1 MDINSLLSPSESPAT
16 ETPPPLASPSPRASP
31 AKRPGRPSVQQRKSS
46 GLSQVSTLSPIEQS
60 LPSLAVHNAAIAYQN
75 QQGVFGQ
82 SATNPPF
89 QNVGYAATST
99 PSVNPAHVVEAR
111 LSSSQPVMHRTD
123 STPQMD
129 TLADLASM
137 RQHQNPP
144 PRRTSS
150 GMHDHQTTSYN
161 IQNISRPPLSAHNSN
176 EIHMADAPPKEARG
190 FKARAL
196 SDEDTNKLGE
206 LGQRLH
212 EDPFDFPSH
221 AQFVTLLQ
229 NGLRNHVSLGLDPR
243 DYELLPDLRKAR
255 QAMDRIFPVGEKL
268 WADWLQDEMQLAHSI
283 DDRVMIMEYFA
294 LAVKDEPSS
303 ASLWRM
309 YGDFMYYLWATT
321 HEIDGADSAA
331 WSAED
336 REVAKEVFK
345 WDPMIDTWKRGV
357 INTQRRLND
366 SNKVW
371 DRYMEMLI
379 LDHQK
384 WPSPDK
390 VENIKTIFHERLS
403 VCHATWEETRQMFS
417 SFLSQYDEA
426 SWEST
431 MEDVAQRSKGVKIA
445 YAIREPFETA
455 IQRASRNGDDGA
467 EWSAYSEYLAWE
479 VEKKGV
485 FSFSLINGL
494 YERATIRYPSMPS
507 LWNDYIEF
515 LITNAPRD
523 FEILPVMERG
533 TRHCPWSG
541 DLWSHRLLTMELENS
556 DFEAIERTKHHAT
569 STGLLDVGGME
580 ELMKVYIAWCGCLRR
595 RAFAVAATEDDLD
608 IAEVAIRSALE
619 HVKQIGEKK
628 YGKEFAGDPHYRIE
642 RIHIKFLTQRGD
654 VKAARANWISLKSI
668 QGNSYDFWYRYYIWE
683 MVIWAKFAMRGTNE
697 PETQLQVPETATDVL
712 EQGLR
717 HIATMDWPEQLIQ
730 MYINHCEQHE
740 SIQKLR
746 TALIEAR
753 KYTAVVE
760 RRREKETADAA
771 AAYQNQKQM
780 QPVEVDAKPNGKRK
794 RDDEVAEEESVPKK
808 NKPIPSVETTPSSAA
823 SQTKRDREHSIII
836 VENIPLD
843 ADEMRV
849 RKFFR
854 DCGTINSIQLV
865 TESVSQ
871 VATIEF
877 ENKEE
882 ALFAQSK
889 AIKPFDGR
897 EIKISFGAGTTLWVT
912 NYPPEA
918 DHAYIKDIFKD
929 CGEIVDIRF
938 PSIAAN
944 VRRCFCYVQF
954 RTPVMAEKGA
964 LLHGTDLGGPHKL
977 IARISDPEI
986 KAARGGATEEGRE
999 CFVKNVY
1006 WHATERDVKNLFLS
1020 YGTVESVRVPKNQA
1034 GKSKGMAFVVFSDEA
1049 SAQRAI
1055 SKLHKTEF
1063 RGRII
1068 DVELSSR
1075 KSSRKMNTV
1084 HGDGNMSPTP
1094 EGASPSV
1101 ASIDTNG
1108 HGDNADGRNRMART
1122 LAIMNIP
1129 DTVTAARVQKLAEQF
1144 GILKKCTLR
1153 PDHAGAIIEYVEESS
1168 IGKAELGLTDKEVDG
1183 QKISLGTVPELLQQK
1198 PFVRKLKLAD
1208 QLAEKKKDEKKKKT
1222 TTTTTQETPG
1232 GFGGLAPRQ
1241 TQGATRGGGRRGGL
1255 GAKRG
1260 LGYGAAPTLAKDN
1273 NGEKP
1278 TGGKGND
1285 YFKNL
1290 MAGGK
1295 KGDGDGEQKKKD
1307 AEIARE

>member
-1 MDINSLLSPSESPAT
+1 MT
-16 ETPPPLASPSPRASP
+16 
-31 AKRPGRPSVQQRKSS
+31 
-46 GLSQVSTLSPIEQS
+46 
-60 LPSLAVHNAAIAYQN
+60 
-75 QQGVFGQ
+75 
-82 SATNPPF
+82 
-89 QNVGYAATST
+89 
-99 PSVNPAHVVEAR
+99 
-111 LSSSQPVMHRTD
+111 
-123 STPQMD
+123 
-129 TLADLASM
+129 
-137 RQHQNPP
+137 
-144 PRRTSS
+144 
-150 GMHDHQTTSYN
+150 
-161 IQNISRPPLSAHNSN
+161 
-176 EIHMADAPPKEARG
+176 DAPPQEPRE
-190 FKARAL
+190 FKARSL
-196 SDEDTNKLGE
+196 SEEDQNTLRE

-212 EDPFDFPSH
+212 DDPFDFPSH

-229 NGLRNHVSLGLDPR
+229 NGLHSHVSSGLDPR
-243 DYELLPDLRKAR
+243 EYELLADLRSAR

-309 YGDFMYYLWATT
+309 YGDFMYYLWSTT
-321 HEIDGADSAA
+321 YEIDGADSAG

-336 REVAKEVFK
+336 KEVAKEVFK
-345 WDPMIDTWKRGV
+345 WDPMMEIWKRGV

-371 DRYMEMLI
+371 DRYMEMLM
-379 LDHQK
+379 LDLQK

-431 MEDVAQRSKGVKIA
+431 MEEVARRSKGIKIA
-445 YAIREPFETA
+445 YSIREPFETA
-455 IQRASRNGDDGA
+455 IEKAARNGDNGA
-467 EWSAYSEYLAWE
+467 EWTAYSEYLAWE

-485 FSFSLINGL
+485 FSFGLINGL
-494 YERATIRYPSMPS
+494 YERATIRYPSMPT

-515 LITNAPRD
+515 LIINAPRD

-595 RAFAVAATEDDLD
+595 RAFAAAATEDDLD

-628 YGKEFAGDPHYRIE
+628 YGKEFAGDPHYRLE

-654 VKAARANWISLKSI
+654 VKAARANWKSLKTV

-683 MVIWAKFAMRGTNE
+683 MVTWAKFAMRGTNE
-697 PETQLQVPETATDVL
+697 PETQLQVPEMATKVL
-712 EQGLR
+712 EEGLQY
-717 HIATMDWPEQLIQ
+717 IATMDWPEQHMQ

-740 SIQKLR
+740 GVQKLR
-746 TALIEAR
+746 TALVEAR
-753 KYTAVVE
+753 KYTTIVE
-760 RRREKETADAA
+760 RRREKEAADAA
-771 AAYQNQKQM
+771 AAYQNQVQT
-780 QPVEVDAKPNGKRK
+780 QPAEVEPKTNGKRK
-794 RDDEVAEEESVPKK
+794 RDDEIVEEESAPKK
-808 NKPIPSVETTPSSAA
+808 NKPVPSTETASLSAA
-823 SQTKRDREHSIII
+823 SQAKRDREHSVII
-836 VENIPLD
+836 VENLPLD
-843 ADEMRV
+843 ADEMKV

-854 DCGTINSIQLV
+854 HCGTINSIKLV
-865 TESVSQ
+865 PEQDSQ
-871 VATIEF
+871 TATIEF

-882 ALFAQSK
+882 ASFAQSK
-889 AIKPFDGR
+889 AIKPFEDR
-897 EIKISFGAGTTLWVT
+897 EIKIKFAAGTTLWVT

-918 DHAYIKDIFKD
+918 DQAYIKDLFKD
-929 CGEIVDIRF
+929 CGDIVDIRF
-938 PSIAAN
+938 PSVAGN

-954 RTPVMAEKGA
+954 LTPAMAEKGTS
-964 LLHGTDLGGPHKL
+964 LHGKDLGGRHKL
-977 IARISDPEI
+977 TARISDPGD
-986 KAARGGATEEGRE
+986 KTARGGATEEGRE
-999 CFVKNVY
+999 CYVKNVY
-1006 WHATERDVKNLFLS
+1006 WHATEKDVKNLFLS
-1020 YGTVESVRVPKNQA
+1020 YGEVESVRLPKNQA
-1034 GKSKGMAFVVFSDEA
+1034 GKSKGMAFVVFSDEVCTPPMFTGSGPLLTTTLQA

-1055 SKLHKTEF
+1055 HKLHKTDF

-1068 DVELSSR
+1068 DVEISKPKFS
-1075 KSSRKMNTV
+1075 KKINTI
-1084 HGDGNMSPTP
+1084 HRDETMSPTP

-1101 ASIDTNG
+1101 ASTDMNG

-1129 DTVTAARVQKLAEQF
+1129 DTVTAARVEKLAGQF

-1153 PDHAGAIIEYVEESS
+1153 PDHAGAILEYAEESS
-1168 IGKAELGLTDKEVDG
+1168 VGKAEFGLADKELDG

-1198 PFVRKLKLAD
+1198 PFVRNLKLVD
-1208 QLAEKKKDEKKKKT
+1208 QLAEKKKQEKKKS
-1222 TTTTTQETPG
+1222 QETPG

-1260 LGYGAAPTLAKDN
+1260 LGFGAAPAIAKD

-1278 TGGKGND
+1278 AGGKGND

-1295 KGDGDGEQKKKD
+1295 KDEGDQKKQD
-1307 AEIARE
+1307 AKAEE

>member
-1 MDINSLLSPSESPAT
+1 MDINLLLSPSESPAT
-16 ETPPPLASPSPRASP
+16 ETTPPPASPSPRASP

-46 GLSQVSTLSPIEQS
+46 GLSKVSTLSPIEQS

-82 SATNPPF
+82 SATNPPS
-89 QNVGYAATST
+89 QNAGYAATST
-99 PSVNPAHVVEAR
+99 PPIHPAHAVEAR
-111 LSSSQPVMHRTD
+111 ASSSQPVMHRTD

-137 RQHQNPP
+137 RQQQNPL
-144 PRRTSS
+144 PRQASS
-150 GMHDHQTTSYN
+150 AMRDLQTPSYN
-161 IQNISRPPLSAHNSN
+161 FQNISRPPLSARNSN
-176 EIHMADAPPKEARG
+176 EILMADAPPKEARE

-196 SDEDTNKLGE
+196 SEEDTTTLGE
-206 LGQRLH
+206 LAQRLH
-212 EDPFDFPSH
+212 EDSFDFSSH

-229 NGLRNHVSLGLDPR
+229 NGLRNHVLSGLHPR
-243 DYELLPDLRKAR
+243 EYELLADLRKAR

-268 WADWLQDEMQLAHSI
+268 WADWLQDEMQLAQSI

-303 ASLWRM
+303 ATLWRM
-309 YGDFMYYLWATT
+309 YGDFMYYLWSTAY
-321 HEIDGADSAA
+321 EVDGADAA
-331 WSAED
+331 GWSAED
-336 REVAKEVFK
+336 KQVAKEVFK

-366 SNKVW
+366 SHKVW
-371 DRYMEMLI
+371 DRYMEMLM

-417 SFLSQYDEA
+417 SFLSQFDEA

-431 MEDVAQRSKGVKIA
+431 MEDVARRSKGVKIA

-455 IQRASRNGDDGA
+455 IEKASRNGDDGA
-467 EWSAYSEYLAWE
+467 EWNAYNEYLAWE

-485 FSFSLINGL
+485 FSFSLIDGL
-494 YERATIRYPSMPS
+494 YERATIRYPSMPT

-515 LITNAPRD
+515 LIINAPRD

-628 YGKEFAGDPHYRIE
+628 YGKEFAGDPHYRLE

-654 VKAARANWISLKSI
+654 VKAARANWKSLKSV
-668 QGNSYDFWYRYYIWE
+668 QGNGYDFWYRYYIWE
-683 MVIWAKFAMRGTNE
+683 MVIWAKFAMRGTSE
-697 PETQLQVPETATDVL
+697 PETQLQLPEMATDVL
-712 EQGLR
+712 EQGLQQ
-717 HIATMDWPEQLIQ
+717 IATMDWPEQLIQ

-740 SIQKLR
+740 SVQKLR

-753 KYTAVVE
+753 KHTAIVE
-760 RRREKETADAA
+760 RRREKATADAA
-771 AAYQNQKQM
+771 AAYQNQEQM
-780 QPVEVDAKPNGKRK
+780 QPLDVDAKTNGKRK
-794 RDDEVAEEESVPKK
+794 RNDEVAEEESAPKK
-808 NKPIPSVETTPSSAA
+808 NKPVPPTETKSSLA
-823 SQTKRDREHSIII
+823 KRDREHSIII
-836 VENIPLD
+836 VENLPLD
-843 ADEMRV
+843 ADEMKV

-854 DCGTINSIQLV
+854 DCGTINSIKLV
-865 TESVSQ
+865 SESDSQ
-871 VATIEF
+871 IATIEF

-889 AIKPFDGR
+889 AIKPFDDR
-897 EIKISFGAGTTLWVT
+897 EIKIKFGAGTTLWVT

-918 DHAYIKDIFKD
+918 DRAYIKDLFKD

-938 PSIAAN
+938 PSVAAN

-954 RTPVMAEKGA
+954 RSPAMAAKGTS
-964 LLHGTDLGGPHKL
+964 LHGTDLGGPHKL
-977 IARISDPEI
+977 IVKISDPED
-986 KAARGGATEEGRE
+986 KTARGGATEEGRE
-999 CFVKNVY
+999 CYVKNVY
-1006 WHATERDVKNLFLS
+1006 WHVTERDVKNLFMS
-1020 YGTVESVRVPKNQA
+1020 YGKVESVRLPKNQA
-1034 GKSKGMAFVVFSDEA
+1034 GKSKGMAFVVFSDKA

-1063 RGRII
+1063 RDRII
-1068 DVELSSR
+1068 DVELSTR
-1075 KSSRKMNTV
+1075 KSSKKMDTV
-1084 HGDGNMSPTP
+1084 HRDETMSPTP

-1101 ASIDTNG
+1101 ASTDMNSN
-1108 HGDNADGRNRMART
+1108 GDNADGWNRMART

-1129 DTVTAARVQKLAEQF
+1129 DTVTAARVQKLVGQF
-1144 GILKKCTLR
+1144 GTLKKCTLR
-1153 PDHAGAIIEYVEESS
+1153 PDHAGAIIEYTEESS
-1168 IGKAELGLTDKEVDG
+1168 VGKAELGLADKELDG

-1198 PFVRKLKLAD
+1198 QFVRKLKLAD
-1208 QLAEKKKDEKKKKT
+1208 QLAEKKKDEKKKKS
-1222 TTTTTQETPG
+1222 QETPD

-1260 LGYGAAPTLAKDN
+1260 LGYGAAPATAKD

-1295 KGDGDGEQKKKD
+1295 KEVEDEKMQD
-1307 AEIARE
+1307 AMTEE